1 MALEDS
7 SYYYEGAKGIKTG
20 NLSKSGRS
28 IITEATQ
35 DENTYLVIAMNAPFE
50 DSDGKLQYY
59 HIEDATTLLNW
70 AFQSFAYTTLLEDDE
85 ETAEVEVMNSDGNS
99 YVLVHPKEDCILL
112 WCKDVDVSAVQKVI
126 HLDQNVMAPVKKGDK
141 LGTMEL
147 KFSGEV
153 IAEVPLVAVADVD
166 RSFTKFN
173 AYALEN
179 FPNSPWFTVGIVAGA
194 VLSALYIALCIYASY
209 RAKKNVTP
217 EDPIHLVPHA
227 TEFHDRPQR
236 NWKRSDTVF
245 YHGPES
251 RTEHDPDAQKNAEEK
266 EKELTGANRR

>member
-1 MALEDS
+1 MCGNKTKLGANAILGVSLAVARAAAES
-7 SYYYEGAKGIKTG
+7 SG
-20 NLSKSGRS
+20 L
-28 IITEATQ
+28 TEATQ

-153 IAEVPLVAVADVD
+153 IAEVPLVAVSDVD

-194 VLSALYIALCIYASY
+194 VLSALYIALCI
-209 RAKKNVTP
+209 
-217 EDPIHLVPHA
+217 
-227 TEFHDRPQR
+227 
-236 NWKRSDTVF
+236 
-245 YHGPES
+245 
-251 RTEHDPDAQKNAEEK
+251 
-266 EKELTGANRR
+266 

>member
-1 MALEDS
+1 
-7 SYYYEGAKGIKTG
+7 
-20 NLSKSGRS
+20 
-28 IITEATQ
+28 
-35 DENTYLVIAMNAPFE
+35 
-50 DSDGKLQYY
+50 
-59 HIEDATTLLNW
+59 
-70 AFQSFAYTTLLEDDE
+70 
-85 ETAEVEVMNSDGNS
+85 MNSDGNS

-245 YHGPES
+245 YQNGTRS
-251 RTEHDPDAQKNAEEK
+251 GCTEKC
-266 EKELTGANRR
+266 RRKGKRADRRKPKIKGMLL

>member
-1 MALEDS
+1 M
-7 SYYYEGAKGIKTG
+7 
-20 NLSKSGRS
+20 
-28 IITEATQ
+28 
-35 DENTYLVIAMNAPFE
+35 
-50 DSDGKLQYY
+50 
-59 HIEDATTLLNW
+59 
-70 AFQSFAYTTLLEDDE
+70 
-85 ETAEVEVMNSDGNS
+85 
-99 YVLVHPKEDCILL
+99 
-112 WCKDVDVSAVQKVI
+112 I

-141 LGTMEL
+141 LGTIEL

-153 IAEVPLVAVADVD
+153 IAEVPLVAVSDVD

-217 EDPIHLVPHA
+217 EDPIRLVPHA

-266 EKELTGANRR
+266 EKELTGANRK